1 MTAVIRKNMLD
12 LPKTFS
18 KFVAQLSELKILK
31 GISSIICLCFVVI
44 SFCGC
49 SNDTRQ
55 STRIPPLPTDD
66 ATHRIKVGI
75 DYLTTVIRRSPR
87 SAANYHKRA
96 ELYIAL
102 RDYERALEDIEQ
114 ALDIS
119 PSNGLFLLTQAR
131 VLRQLNKFDEAL
143 ASARRA
149 EVLQQ
154 DTPELYVLL
163 GDLTQQKK
171 QYRQAKLYLAK
182 ALQMA
187 PYDGEAY
194 FYTGLL
200 DARQGDTLS
209 GIALM
214 QRALDLKPRFLPAYV
229 ELTTIHTRLREYDLA
244 RDISRAGLKYFPK
257 ESQLHYARG
266 MMYFT
271 QKRLDSALISY
282 RKAIV
287 FDTTNYLADFHAGII
302 YLKWNSIPQAIKSF
316 QKVARFNAK
325 YPQIHFLLGT
335 AYDRI
340 GNLEGSIEQ
349 YTLAAEQDPADWRSR
364 GRLYRAQQRKTYLET
379 YGTLPPVT
387 PEVVAEAEDESTAP
401 EKTLDPS
408 RVQID
413 VLTPNLQLK
422 TRSDTSRNFKI
433 KP

>member
-1 MTAVIRKNMLD
+1 MVD

-18 KFVAQLSELKILK
+18 KFVAQLSEPKILK
-31 GISSIICLCFVVI
+31 GILPIFCLCVAFLSVA
-44 SFCGC
+44 GC
-49 SNDTRQ
+49 SSDTRQ

-75 DYLTTVIRRSPR
+75 EYLTTVIRRSPR

-96 ELYIAL
+96 ELYVAL
-102 RDYERALEDIEQ
+102 RDYDHALEDIEE

-119 PSNGLFLLTQAR
+119 PSNGLFLLTRAR
-131 VLRQLNKFDEAL
+131 VLRQLKKYDEAL

-163 GDLTQQKK
+163 GDLTQQKR
-171 QYRQAKLYLAK
+171 QFRQAKLYLAK

-214 QRALDLKPRFLPAYV
+214 QRSLDLKPRFLPAYV
-229 ELTTIHTRLREYDLA
+229 ELTTIHTRLREYDQA
-244 RDISRAGLKYFPK
+244 KEINRIGLKYFPK

-266 MMYFT
+266 EMYFT

-282 RKAIV
+282 RKAIH
-287 FDTTNYLADFHAGII
+287 FDSTNYMADFYAGII

-316 QKVARFNAK
+316 QKVQRFNPK

-335 AYDRI
+335 AYDRV
-340 GNLEGSIEQ
+340 GNLDGSIEQ
-349 YTLAAEQDPADWRSR
+349 YSLAAEQDPTDWRSK
-364 GRLYRAQQRKTYLET
+364 GRLYRAQQRKMYLET
-379 YGTLPPVT
+379 YGTLPPAA
-387 PEVVAEAEDESTAP
+387 PEAVAEAEDETTAP
-401 EKTLDPS
+401 EKALDPS
-408 RVQID
+408 RVQIE

-422 TRSDTSRNFKI
+422 TKTDTSRNFKI